1 MTLALNASHD
11 LYLGNRSSIAVV
23 SDGPAVA
30 QGVLT
35 RLRLFLGEWFL
46 DVNEGTPWY
55 ETVLIDNP
63 DIRVIEIE
71 LKARILEDPR
81 VLRLLTFALD
91 YDRSTRVITLSF
103 EAETLFGDTGDL
115 SIEVTL

>member
-1 MTLALNASHD
+1 MTLALSPSHD
-11 LYLGNRSSIAVV
+11 LYLGSRSSIAVV
-23 SDGPAVA
+23 TDGEAVA

-55 ETVLIDNP
+55 QDVLIDTP
-63 DIRVIEIE
+63 DIRVIEVD

-81 VLRLLTFALD
+81 VLSLLSFDLE
-91 YDRSTRVITLSF
+91 YDRATRGITLSF
-103 EAETLFGDTGDL
+103 SAETIFGPTDTV
-115 SIEVTL
+115 SIEVTP